1 MFDFRRLRSPIIQ
14 APMAGGIN
22 TPELVAASINA
33 GVVGSFGF
41 AYSSPEQ
48 ISRDIKAARSLIH
61 SDAQGALNCNFF
73 VVPENFEASAQDS
86 EKALNA
92 LKSLEF
98 AGNLE
103 LNLPGPPYFPNLE
116 SQLESV
122 WKDPPDILTFHFG
135 VPDQA
140 ILSQARSMNI
150 KVGMTATSAQEAEK
164 VEKAGGDFIVAQ
176 GIEAG
181 GNRGVFQPDG
191 EDKKLKTL
199 ELIKMLTGSS
209 KLPLVAAGGIM
220 NRNQL
225 FTMTQA
231 GATAVQMG
239 TAFLTCAESGAPQ
252 EYKEMLLDQKTR
264 PSLFTRAFSGRPAR
278 ALENEFISLMQGQPL
293 LPFPLQNTMTAS
305 IRKKAQKLENPEYQS
320 LWAGENYRECRKE
333 SVAELIE
340 RMSL

>member
-1 MFDFRRLRSPIIQ
+1 M
-14 APMAGGIN
+14 
-22 TPELVAASINA
+22 
-33 GVVGSFGF
+33 
-41 AYSSPEQ
+41 
-48 ISRDIKAARSLIH
+48 
-61 SDAQGALNCNFF
+61 
-73 VVPENFEASAQDS
+73 
-86 EKALNA
+86 
-92 LKSLEF
+92 
-98 AGNLE
+98 
-103 LNLPGPPYFPNLE
+103 
-116 SQLESV
+116 
-122 WKDPPDILTFHFG
+122 LTFHFG

-140 ILSQARSMNI
+140 ILSQARSKNI
-150 KVGMTATSAQEAEK
+150 KVGITATSAQEADK
-164 VEKAGGDFIVAQ
+164 VEKARGDFIVAQ

-181 GNRGVFQPDG
+181 GHRGVFQPDG
-191 EDKKLKTL
+191 EDKKLKTR

-225 FTMTQA
+225 ITMTQA

-333 SVAELIE
+333 TVAELIE

>member
-1 MFDFRRLRSPIIQ
+1 M
-14 APMAGGIN
+14 
-22 TPELVAASINA
+22 
-33 GVVGSFGF
+33 
-41 AYSSPEQ
+41 
-48 ISRDIKAARSLIH
+48 
-61 SDAQGALNCNFF
+61 
-73 VVPENFEASAQDS
+73 
-86 EKALNA
+86 
-92 LKSLEF
+92 
-98 AGNLE
+98 
-103 LNLPGPPYFPNLE
+103 
-116 SQLESV
+116 ESV
-122 WKDPPDILTFHFG
+122 WKDPPDIFTFHFG

-191 EDKKLKTL
+191 EDKKLKTR

-231 GATAVQMG
+231 GAIAVQMG
-239 TAFLTCAESGAPQ
+239 TAFLTCAESGTSQ
-252 EYKEMLLDQKTR
+252 KYKEMLLNQKTR

-278 ALENEFISLMQGQPL
+278 ALENEFISLML
-293 LPFPLQNTMTAS
+293 
-305 IRKKAQKLENPEYQS
+305 S
-320 LWAGENYRECRKE
+320 L
-333 SVAELIE
+333 IHI
-340 RMSL
+340 

>member
-1 MFDFRRLRSPIIQ
+1 IFLSFGDPASFAARAKSAGVPVICQVQTLAHARS
-14 APMAGGIN
+14 A
-22 TPELVAASINA
+22 VAA
-33 GVVGSFGF
+33 
-41 AYSSPEQ
+41 
-48 ISRDIKAARSLIH
+48 
-61 SDAQGALNCNFF
+61 GA
-73 VVPENFEASAQDS
+73 
-86 EKALNA
+86 
-92 LKSLEF
+92 
-98 AGNLE
+98 
-103 LNLPGPPYFPNLE
+103 
-116 SQLESV
+116 
-122 WKDPPDILTFHFG
+122 
-135 VPDQA
+135 
-140 ILSQARSMNI
+140 
-150 KVGMTATSAQEAEK
+150 
-164 VEKAGGDFIVAQ
+164 DFIVAQ

-181 GNRGVFQPDG
+181 GHRGVFQPDG

-199 ELIKMLTGSS
+199 ALIKMLTGSS

-239 TAFLTCAESGAPQ
+239 TAFLTCAESGAPR
-252 EYKEMLLDQKTR
+252 EYKGMLLNQKTR